1 MRLKWFIILLVI
13 SVILLIAFENRAQ
26 GITFR
31 GASPY
36 NHRWDGTSNF
46 VRYLAKNY
54 GDVILVNSWIDV
66 ESTLQNHLV
75 QDYSCRLMIFIS
87 PEKAYSDND
96 INIIARLFL
105 KHGFSIAILDE
116 GPYANR
122 ILDSLDVPVKI
133 NAFNYVKMYK
143 SVYSYAEDIVSGYID
158 IDYRYDIVFS
168 YVSTISIYNQSL
180 CRPIAYAADSVVG
193 ALCDLNVGMVFVLG
207 DGSIVTNAAIPS
219 INKINVYT
227 IVVDSL
233 INKLCRGNVS
243 RVLFLV
249 DSSRYSLRPL
259 LPEEMIE
266 YGYSGLKTLG
276 MILNPFRY
284 IYVYVVNGDPTLFPL
299 LLIVLSILIA
309 MVILYKHRFLKHKEE
324 PISIVPLYRSG
335 YDRRTLMLIVNRCRE
350 SQECIRMLPCIVKK
364 KLNRRC
370 IKELNMY
377 LSKNRSFRKKILDT
391 ILSTSTIKH

>member
-54 GDVILVNSWIDV
+54 GDVILVNSWIDA
-66 ESTLQNHLV
+66 EPTLQNHLV

-133 NAFNYVKMYK
+133 NAFNYV
-143 SVYSYAEDIVSGYID
+143 
-158 IDYRYDIVFS
+158 
-168 YVSTISIYNQSL
+168 
-180 CRPIAYAADSVVG
+180 
-193 ALCDLNVGMVFVLG
+193 
-207 DGSIVTNAAIPS
+207 
-219 INKINVYT
+219 
-227 IVVDSL
+227 
-233 INKLCRGNVS
+233 
-243 RVLFLV
+243 
-249 DSSRYSLRPL
+249 
-259 LPEEMIE
+259 
-266 YGYSGLKTLG
+266 
-276 MILNPFRY
+276 
-284 IYVYVVNGDPTLFPL
+284 
-299 LLIVLSILIA
+299 
-309 MVILYKHRFLKHKEE
+309 
-324 PISIVPLYRSG
+324 
-335 YDRRTLMLIVNRCRE
+335 
-350 SQECIRMLPCIVKK
+350 
-364 KLNRRC
+364 
-370 IKELNMY
+370 
-377 LSKNRSFRKKILDT
+377 
-391 ILSTSTIKH
+391 